1 VRAEIRTWLPS
12 RQLFGPGRPHGPAC
26 LSFFPFAWSAPPL
39 RVFASGIRG
48 WTFFCDRHHFS
59 AYRHPCHRAEH
70 PTIYI
75 WLDRVGTFGIGGQSW
90 ATVAP
95 ASLTFS
101 STKQGSTSAAQ
112 TVTLTSSGTA
122 TLHISSVAMNGAN
135 PGDFAMVNGCS
146 GPAAADASCNIS
158 VKFSPLAG
166 GVRTAFIAIADDAR
180 GSPQSAPI
188 TQGVPT
194 PAGTSTISVTPTAT
208 STAGTPLAAIA
219 PIQLTLTV
227 N

>member
-1 VRAEIRTWLPS
+1 MAQRA
-12 RQLFGPGRPHGPAC
+12 F
-26 LSFFPFAWSAPPL
+26 LSF
-39 RVFASGIRG
+39 RVERSVPARFASGIRG
-48 WTFFCDRHHFS
+48 WTFFCDRASFFCLPPIPAIAQSTQQYIYGSIASELS
-59 AYRHPCHRAEH
+59 ASEGSPGR
-70 PTIYI
+70 
-75 WLDRVGTFGIGGQSW
+75 
-90 ATVAP
+90 TVAP

-112 TVTLTSSGTA
+112 TVTLTSSGAA
-122 TLHISSVAMNGAN
+122 TLHISPVAMNGAN

-146 GPAAADASCNIS
+146 GPVAADASCNIS
-158 VKFSPLAG
+158 VTFSPPAD

>member
-1 VRAEIRTWLPS
+1 LAPLAPAFRPRKTPWPS
-12 RQLFGPGRPHGPAC
+12 VPFF
-26 LSFFPFAWSAPPL
+26 LSFRVERSAPA
-39 RVFASGIRG
+39 RFASGIRG

-101 STKQGSTSAAQ
+101 SIKQGSTSAAQ